1 MNIKRR
7 PNEEVVL
14 VQKFHGYIN
23 DAFHRTTAEQKNNLG
38 IRVLSMAVGDP

>member
-14 VQKFHGYIN
+14 VQTFHGYIN
-23 DAFHRTTAEQKNNLG
+23 DAFHRTTAEEKNNLG
-38 IRVLSMAVGDP
+38 RKVLSVVMGDP